1 MSHLESLI
9 AEYLE
14 WQGYL
19 IRRNLKIGRRAK
31 GGWEM
36 ELDVVGYHP
45 QLNKIIHYE
54 PSIDALGWPAR
65 EARYKKKF
73 QLAQKYMF
81 TEVFAWLNSSTQLEQ
96 IAVFYDHPKGRDTI
110 AGGTIISIDELVAEI
125 RAKVIACGP
134 MISNA
139 IPQQYPLLRTIQ
151 MSHVG
156 YTRAIERTN

>member
-19 IRRNLKIGRRAK
+19 IRRNMKVGRRAK

-54 PSIDALGWPAR
+54 PSIHALRWAER
-65 EARYKKKF
+65 EARYVKKF
-73 QLAQKYMF
+73 
-81 TEVFAWLNSSTQLEQ
+81 
-96 IAVFYDHPKGRDTI
+96 
-110 AGGTIISIDELVAEI
+110 
-125 RAKVIACGP
+125 
-134 MISNA
+134 
-139 IPQQYPLLRTIQ
+139 
-151 MSHVG
+151 
-156 YTRAIERTN
+156 

>member
-19 IRRNLKIGRRAK
+19 IRRNMKVGRRAK

-54 PSIDALGWPAR
+54 PSIDALRWADR
-65 EARYKKKF
+65 EARYVKKF
-73 QLAQKYMF
+73 RLAQRYMF
-81 TEVFAWLNSSTQLEQ
+81 TEVFSWLDSSTQVEQ
-96 IAVFYDHPKGRDTI
+96 IAVFYDHPKGARHDCRREDYVDRRTRCRDSSK
-110 AGGTIISIDELVAEI
+110 GDLM
-125 RAKVIACGP
+125 R
-134 MISNA
+134 SNDLQCDSA
-139 IPQQYPLLRTIQ
+139 TVPF
-151 MSHVG
+151 
-156 YTRAIERTN
+156 ATNAPDVSCWL

>member
-19 IRRNLKIGRRAK
+19 IRRNMKVGRRAK

-54 PSIDALGWPAR
+54 L
-65 EARYKKKF
+65 
-73 QLAQKYMF
+73 
-81 TEVFAWLNSSTQLEQ
+81 
-96 IAVFYDHPKGRDTI
+96 
-110 AGGTIISIDELVAEI
+110 
-125 RAKVIACGP
+125 
-134 MISNA
+134 
-139 IPQQYPLLRTIQ
+139 
-151 MSHVG
+151 
-156 YTRAIERTN
+156 